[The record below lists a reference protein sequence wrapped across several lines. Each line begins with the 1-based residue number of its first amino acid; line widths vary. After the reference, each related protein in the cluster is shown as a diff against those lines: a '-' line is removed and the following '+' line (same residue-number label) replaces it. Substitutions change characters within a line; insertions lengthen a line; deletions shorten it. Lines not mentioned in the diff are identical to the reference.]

1 MFLKENKMKIL
12 TIKKEILEKLLKD
25 YFEYNPIHKDIMKQ
39 IDNMIIKL
47 TEEAKETIVKEFDV
61 IFYVKNESSFINE
74 PTFSKL
80 FDVSNNSKL
89 YLYLNLMN
97 SINEEKTNKTTIDII
112 IDEINEKKIEKT
124 NNIKLYKEDIETL
137 KTINAIIFSID
148 FTKSKTSLTLDL
160 DKIDALYS
168 KAPKNIAKGARKS
181 IISTLTEKKKERV
194 FRVHPEA
201 KNRIVSFEELEDAN
215 KLDLKDKEFNCKC
228 PICGLK
234 YTIIKDNIDDIIR
247 LNKNEIIFMCD
258 HLNTEKYK
266 ELPFKIDIS
275 QFITDKKYSKK
286 YYKQMFF
293 INNFKRLTRV

>member
-1 MFLKENKMKIL
+1 MKIL
-12 TIKKEILEKLLKD
+12 TLKKEILEKLLKD
-25 YFEYNPIHKDIMKQ
+25 YFEYNPIPKNITKQ
-39 IDNMIIKL
+39 IDKMIIKL
-47 TEEAKETIVKEFDV
+47 TEDTKETIVKEFDV

-74 PTFSKL
+74 PTLSKI
-80 FDVSNNSKL
+80 FDISNSSKL
-89 YLYLNLMN
+89 YLYFKLIN
-97 SINEEKTNKTTIDII
+97 SVEEEKISKTIDII
-112 IDEINEKKIEKT
+112 IDEINK
-124 NNIKLYKEDIETL
+124 DIEIL
-137 KTINAIIFSID
+137 KIIDVIVFSID

-201 KNRIVSFEELEDAN
+201 KNRIVSFEKLEDAN

-228 PICGLK
+228 PICSLK
-234 YTIIKDNIDDIIR
+234 YTITKDNIDDIIR
-247 LNKNEIIFMCD
+247 LNKNDIMFMCD

-293 INNFKRLTRV
+293 INNFKKLTRT

>member
-1 MFLKENKMKIL
+1 MKIL
-12 TIKKEILEKLLKD
+12 TLKKEILEKLLKD
-25 YFEYNPIHKDIMKQ
+25 YFEYNPIPKNITKQ
-39 IDNMIIKL
+39 IDKMIIKL
-47 TEEAKETIVKEFDV
+47 TEETKETIVKKFDV

-74 PTFSKL
+74 PTLSKI
-80 FDVSNNSKL
+80 FDISNSSKL
-89 YLYLNLMN
+89 YLYFKLIN
-97 SINEEKTNKTTIDII
+97 SVEEEKISKTIDII
-112 IDEINEKKIEKT
+112 IDEINK
-124 NNIKLYKEDIETL
+124 DIEIL
-137 KTINAIIFSID
+137 KIIDVIVFSID

-228 PICGLK
+228 PICSLK
-234 YTIIKDNIDDIIR
+234 YTITKDNIDDIIR
-247 LNKNEIIFMCD
+247 LNKNDIMFMCD

-293 INNFKRLTRV
+293 INNFKKLTRT

>member
-1 MFLKENKMKIL
+1 MKIL

-25 YFEYNPIHKDIMKQ
+25 YFEYNPIHKDIIKQ

-80 FDVSNNSKL
+80 FDVSNRSKL
-89 YLYLNLMN
+89 YLCLKLMN
-97 SINEEKTNKTTIDII
+97 SINEEKMNKTTIDII
-112 IDEINEKKIEKT
+112 IDEINEKKI
-124 NNIKLYKEDIETL
+124 IETF
-137 KTINAIIFSID
+137 KTINSIIFSID
-148 FTKSKTSLTLDL
+148 FTKSKTSLILDL

-194 FRVHPEA
+194 FRVHLEA
-201 KNRIVSFEELEDAN
+201 KNRIASFKELEDAN

-234 YTIIKDNIDDIIR
+234 YTITKDNIDDIIR

-258 HLNTEKYK
+258 HLNTENYK

-293 INNFKRLTRV
+293 INNFKRLTRA